1 MKGDF
6 HIHSS
11 YSDGELSP
19 KEIVILAKRVG
30 LDVISISDHNTI
42 DGIEEA
48 MKESKKVNIN
58 VVPAIELSTRYN
70 GNKVYI
76 LGYFNSK
83 MYKNKKFL
91 NGLKFFKT

>member
-1 MKGDF
+1 
-6 HIHSS
+6 
-11 YSDGELSP
+11 
-19 KEIVILAKRVG
+19 
-30 LDVISISDHNTI
+30 
-42 DGIEEA
+42 

-58 VVPAIELSTRYN
+58 VVPAIELSTRYK

-91 NGLKFFKT
+91 NGLKFLKLKNKWV